1 MKSHQIVHTGE
12 KPFACK
18 YCSKTFAW
26 TQACEIHERIHTG
39 EKPHACDVCDYKAR
53 TLPSLQSHQRIHTG
67 KEYKERSFA
76 APPFTLLMYILW
88 AKIVLFRTSCLGSC
102 MVLSFKKPYEP
113 NQLVLNKTI
122 LDHKI
127 IH

>member
-67 KEYKERSFA
+67 KEFKERSLQC
-76 APPFTLLMYILW
+76 T
-88 AKIVLFRTSCLGSC
+88 
-102 MVLSFKKPYEP
+102 E
-113 NQLVLNKTI
+113 
-122 LDHKI
+122 I
-127 IH
+127 IFFIFFCP